1 MDRYKVK
8 LTFTEQLLGTV
19 PLNKKVYAEHG
30 PGALGIEAGALTL
43 EGLEEEL
50 ATIEEPEEEEEK
62 TWTGF
67 HTENGQ
73 PFLYGYVISGFFKE
87 TCSALR
93 RDADWLSK
101 GLRAHKKVI
110 DGLVFIEPRKIMLD
124 LNGQQVD
131 KSENFPNKRPL
142 RGQTAQGE
150 RISIARSHSCPP
162 GTSIEFVILV
172 LGVVTEALLRE
183 WFGYGALKGLG
194 CWRSAS
200 WGRFTYEM
208 ERLEQGA

>member
-30 PGALGIEAGALTL
+30 PGALGVEAGVLTP
-43 EGLEEEL
+43 EGLDEEL
-50 ATIEEPEEEEEK
+50 ATIVEPEEEEK

-67 HTENGQ
+67 HTQDGQ
-73 PFLYGYVISGFFKE
+73 PFLYSYVIKGFFKE

-93 RDADWLSK
+93 RDSGWLSK

-110 DGLVFIEPRKIMLD
+110 DGLVFVEPRKIMLD
-124 LNGQQVD
+124 LHGQAVD
-131 KSENFPNKRPL
+131 KSEDFPNKRPL
-142 RGQTAQGE
+142 RGQTALGE

-162 GTSIEFVILV
+162 STSIEFTLLV
-172 LGVVTEALLRE
+172 LGGVTEALLNE
-183 WFGYGALKGLG
+183 WLHYGRLKGLG
-194 CWRSAS
+194 CWRNAD
-200 WGRFTYEM
+200 WGRFIYEM
-208 ERLEQGA
+208 ERLPSQA